1 MALQDAFYRYANPSQ
16 ISAEAPTEWHNIV
29 MGAALTATDPQS
41 GSTIHPDCRC
51 INVYLPAG
59 VQSDNGIV
67 YIAVTGQSCTYYP
80 AYSGVHVLR
89 ARSFVSAGSDIDS
102 TRLQWGT

>member
-29 MGAALTATDPQS
+29 MGAPLTAKDPQTGTS
-41 GSTIHPDCRC
+41 IQVACRC
-51 INVYLPAG
+51 INVYLPTG
-59 VQSDNGIV
+59 VQSDNGLV
-67 YIAVTGQSCTYYP
+67 YISVTGQSCTYYP
-80 AYSGVHVLR
+80 AYSGIHVLR
-89 ARSFVSAGSDIDS
+89 ARSFVSAGADIDS